1 MKKIALFALLALFVS
16 VAQAVTIN
24 WTATLKDEDGNT
36 AGVSGMAILASH
48 VDTTKHPMLWQILSW
63 SSSNVNADTDYSA
76 NTGNGYVLLEQVKMN
91 GSSVYANPTLD
102 NGVFYHT
109 TTFNMTDITDGKL
122 ALVFF
127 NKWHQGATVLNVTLE
142 NLTADAVYDIDAG
155 ELVYQTKLNFN
166 DDNQNVAVKS
176 LTVSAVPEPTALALL
191 ALGVAGF
198 ALRRRA

>member
-24 WTATLKDEDGNT
+24 WTATLKDGNGDT

-48 VDTTKHPMLWQILSW
+48 VDTTKHSMLWHILSW
-63 SSSNVNADTDYSA
+63 TSYNENTDYSA

-109 TTFNMTDITDGKL
+109 TSFNMTDITDGKL

-127 NKWHQGATVLNVTLE
+127 NKYHQGATVLNVTLE

-155 ELVYQTKLNFN
+155 ELVYQIKTGINN
-166 DDNQNVAVKS
+166 PNVAVKS
-176 LTVSAVPEPTALALL
+176 LTASAVPEPTALALL
-191 ALGVAGF
+191 ALGVAGL

>member
-24 WTATLKDEDGNT
+24 WTATLKDGNGDT

-48 VDTTKHPMLWQILSW
+48 VDTTKHPLLWQILSW
-63 SSSNVNADTDYSA
+63 TSHNENTNYSA

-127 NKWHQGATVLNVTLE
+127 NKYHEGATVLNVTLE
-142 NLTADAVYDIDAG
+142 NLTADAVYDIDVG
-155 ELVYQTKLNFN
+155 ELVYQIKTGNSN
-166 DDNQNVAVKS
+166 PNVAVKS
-176 LTVSAVPEPTALALL
+176 LTASAVPEPTALALL
-191 ALGVAGF
+191 ALGVAGL

>member
-24 WTATLKDEDGNT
+24 WTATLKDGNGDT

-48 VDTTKHPMLWQILSW
+48 VDTTKHPKLWQILSW
-63 SSSNVNADTDYSA
+63 TSSNANTDYSA

-102 NGVFYHT
+102 NGVFYRT

-127 NKWHQGATVLNVTLE
+127 NKYHEGATVLNVTLE
-142 NLTADAVYDIDAG
+142 NLTADAVYDIDVG
-155 ELVYQTKLNFN
+155 ELVYQIKDGINN
-166 DDNQNVAVKS
+166 PNVAVKS
-176 LTVSAVPEPTALALL
+176 LTASAVPEPTALALL
-191 ALGVAGF
+191 ALGVAGL

>member
-1 MKKIALFALLALFVS
+1 MKKIALFALLTLFVS

-24 WTATLKDEDGNT
+24 WTATLKDGNGDI

-48 VDTTKHPMLWQILSW
+48 VDTTKHPNLWQFLSW
-63 SSSNVNADTDYSA
+63 TSSNANTDYSA

-127 NKWHQGATVLNVTLE
+127 NKYHQGATVLNVTLE
-142 NLTADAVYDIDAG
+142 NLTADAVYDIDVG
-155 ELVYQTKLNFN
+155 ELVYQIGLGNN
-166 DDNQNVAVKS
+166 AIPSEAVKS
-176 LTVSAVPEPTALALL
+176 LTVSAVPEPTVLALL
-191 ALGVAGF
+191 ALGVAGL

>member
-1 MKKIALFALLALFVS
+1 MKRIALFALLALFVS

-24 WTATLKDEDGNT
+24 WTAILKDGNGDT

-48 VDTTKHPMLWQILSW
+48 VDTTKHPKLWQILSW
-63 SSSNVNADTDYSA
+63 TSSNANTDYSA

-127 NKWHQGATVLNVTLE
+127 NKYHEGATVLNVTLE

-155 ELVYQTKLNFN
+155 ELVYQIKTGNSN
-166 DDNQNVAVKS
+166 PNVAVKS
-176 LTVSAVPEPTALALL
+176 LTASAVPEPTALALL
-191 ALGVAGF
+191 ALGVAGL